1 MAINATPLNAYKL
14 NVLSSLAQQAA
25 NRREMNEGLGV
36 IAQGIDEGLSRRK
49 ARNFFAQFDDSEE
62 EARIVAQI
70 KANEDRIKELKD
82 ELQALGGE

>member
-36 IAQGIDEGLSRRK
+36 IAQGIEEGLNQRK
-49 ARNFFAQFDDSEE
+49 ARDFFAQFDDNEEIRIEE
-62 EARIVAQI
+62 EIRGIDERI
-70 KANEDRIKELKD
+70 NELKK
-82 ELQALGGE
+82 EMEAI